1 MTQPLDLEISTQSP
15 TQWGRVLSI
24 AVPRTRYDAVRAAVA
39 RDLRKRIVR
48 PGFRKGHVPAAIVER
63 DFAASIDESAL
74 ERLIPE
80 VADQAIA
87 REGLEVLSQPRVHN
101 VVLDDPQ
108 AVKFDL
114 ALEVRPRFELRPLDG
129 LQATRW
135 TMAIRDEHIDT
146 ALGELRQ
153 EHAQYVDV
161 DREARDGDLVVVAYV
176 PLDDAGEER
185 DDQRVE
191 NYPFRLGAGDIV
203 AEFEGAARGR
213 RAGETS
219 PAQVAYPDDHED
231 PALAGRNVS
240 FRITIRSV
248 KEKRLPEL
256 DDDLAREVGVED
268 LATLRAQVRTDLER
282 RVGEESRR
290 DLHESLVDHLLQQNP
305 FEAPQSLV
313 EQYLDYVRKD
323 WEGRQQRLRMPEPD
337 AAQRDEF
344 LRAARPAAERAVR
357 RGLLLDQ
364 LASQHGI
371 TVSEAD
377 VDKWI
382 EERVL
387 ASGSRGAEVR
397 GFLSESGRRRRLR
410 SDLVEDRV
418 FEFLV
423 GQASITEVERTAQPG
438 AGEQ

>member
-1 MTQPLDLEISTQSP
+1 MADTTDLEVSTHSP
-15 TQWGRVLSI
+15 SQWGRVLSI

-39 RDLRKRIVR
+39 RDLRKRVVR

-63 DFAASIDESAL
+63 DFAERIDESAL

-80 VADQAIA
+80 ACDQAIQ
-87 REGLEVLSQPRVHN
+87 REGLEVLSQPRVQN

-114 ALEVRPRFELRPLDG
+114 TLEVRPRFELRPLDG
-129 LQATRW
+129 LAATRW
-135 TMAIRDEHIDT
+135 KLTLGDEHVDA
-146 ALGELRQ
+146 ALGALRE
-153 EHAQYVDV
+153 EHAQFVDV
-161 DREARDGDLVVVAYV
+161 EREAQDGDLVVVAYV
-176 PLDDAGEER
+176 PLDDEGNER

-203 AEFEGAARGR
+203 AEFEAATRGR
-213 RAGETS
+213 RAGETA
-219 PAQVAYPDDHED
+219 PAQVAYPADHED

-240 FRITIRSV
+240 FRITVRTV

-268 LATLRAQVRTDLER
+268 LASLRVQVRADLER
-282 RVGEESRR
+282 RAGEESRR
-290 DLHESLVDHLLQQNP
+290 DLHESLVDHLLQQNA
-305 FEAPQSLV
+305 FEAPQSMV
-313 EQYLDYVRKD
+313 EQYLEYVGKD
-323 WEGRQQRLRMPEPD
+323 WEGRQQRLRMPPPD
-337 AAQRDEF
+337 AAQREEF
-344 LRAARPAAERAVR
+344 LRAARPAAERVVR

-364 LASQHGI
+364 LATQHGI
-371 TVSEAD
+371 AVSEED

-397 GFLSESGRRRRLR
+397 GFFSESGRRRRLR

-423 GQASITEVERTAQPG
+423 GNANITEVERTATPG
-438 AGEQ
+438 AGGQ